1 MIYFTSDTHFGHV
14 GRPIEEGGNGGII
27 GMAKRPFRTI
37 EEHDDDLIRRWNEV
51 VGKNDDI
58 YHLGDIVFAKDRS
71 AAIEGLLK
79 KLNGRIHICWGNHDH
94 KPTRKMAHLFASAQD
109 VKQIKIEGNSIF
121 LSHYAHRAW
130 NKSHHGSYHFFGHSH
145 GGMPAFGRSL
155 DVGVDCWDYFPV
167 TFNQIRDRLEELGT
181 HNDFKKHHPDEA
193 DAD

>member
-14 GRPIEEGGNGGII
+14 GKPREEGGNGGII

-51 VGKNDDI
+51 VGRNDDI

-71 AAIEGLLK
+71 AAIEDLLK

-109 VKQIKIEGNSIF
+109 VKQIKIEGNPIF